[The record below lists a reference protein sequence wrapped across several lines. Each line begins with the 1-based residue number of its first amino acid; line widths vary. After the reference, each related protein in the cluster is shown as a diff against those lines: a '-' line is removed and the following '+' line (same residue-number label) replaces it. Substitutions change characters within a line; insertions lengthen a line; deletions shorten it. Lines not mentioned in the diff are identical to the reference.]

1 MPRNQTILG
10 NKACLRYGT
19 ELCAQTVD
27 MVVRSRM
34 GIMNAFQ
41 IV

>member
-1 MPRNQTILG
+1 MILQ
-10 NKACLRYGT
+10 LLVT
-19 ELCAQTVD
+19 EKTSQTVD

-41 IV
+41 MYSSYAKIIET